1 MHFRPSDTFW
11 NFFTLSSTQDSCFPL
26 LSAMSFSQLSPF
38 FLTKDFNTCPVWP
51 LEGVDG
57 GGFFLLPGVVF
68 LVFSVVFC
76 SVVFLDLWSFIP
88 FTAIQMAVGLSNQ
101 KSKWFTFC
109 FCAVKTVC
117 FVPSSTESPWPVQT
131 GESEASVTPC
141 TITQPV
147 LQHPLPPSSHEPVL
161 MTQQHQTLGTNTTHH
176 YCLDGQMLSCM
187 GMGGGA
193 TTSAA
198 VLNTDLLQWKHNK
211 TKNDHCKAFDSC
223 DIMSTACPWQ
233 SLKKN
238 PVPRAWRKTDQCSIL
253 AGIDCKTRSKLNYS
267 K

>member
-187 GMGGGA
+187 GMGGEQQLQRLCWIQIFC
-193 TTSAA
+193 SE
-198 VLNTDLLQWKHNK
+198 NTIKPKMIIAKLL
-211 TKNDHCKAFDSC
+211 TVV
-223 DIMSTACPWQ
+223 TLCP
-233 SLKKN
+233 L
-238 PVPRAWRKTDQCSIL
+238 PVPDNPSKKIL
-253 AGIDCKTRSKLNYS
+253 FPEPDARLINVQFSPGLTARHGLN
-267 K
+267 